1 MRLTYSK
8 MGVHY
13 EKSWNPQGCVDAER
27 HPASA
32 FCVATIRFPRWALRA
47 LSSSECAIAPSS
59 SALFAPSSYLTH

>member
-32 FCVATIRFPRWALRA
+32 FCVATIRFLPAMGASRPVELRVRY
-47 LSSSECAIAPSS
+47 CA
-59 SALFAPSSYLTH
+59 FV